1 MAPFNSYNETR
12 FSSAGAVIL
21 LIAIAYLF
29 SLGMRMIWVDA
40 FSGMP
45 EMYWNGQLMINTNDG
60 YYFASAVQHLLEG
73 MHGENPQIPVAL
85 ESYPAMIHATLY
97 AVKFLP
103 FSLETVILYM
113 PAVISGLIVVPII
126 LTTRLFGMP
135 LLGFFA
141 ALLASITV
149 SYYNRT
155 MVGYYDSD
163 MFAVL
168 MQMMVLYGFAGLM
181 IRRNIAYAV
190 ISAVFVALYPY
201 FYPQGLSLIYAMFF
215 IYLAYTFGGHL
226 IHSRRRQF
234 ENRTGVIVPETLEPT
249 PLMYMGIALVAVA
262 LSPLMLIV
270 KIIGSALL
278 VGLYY
283 SDRLTI
289 RHWVYLSLA
298 GILFFLLNANVFA
311 LIYSKLMIYTE
322 PGSELEGLK
331 FFQVIQTVREAGGID
346 FETMATRISGSVP
359 GVIAALIGYALLILR
374 KPQFIIALPLIGIGI
389 FSLWGGLRFT
399 IYAVPVA
406 AIATV
411 FLFYI
416 LADYIK
422 NKGMRYAFIAL
433 LTAAVI
439 YPNIVHLINYKVPT
453 VFTAKEV
460 AVLDTLKQQGSD
472 KDYVIAWWDYGYPL
486 WFYTNKNTLID
497 GGKHH
502 HDNYIVSKILTT
514 DSQTEAANLSRT
526 AVETYVSS
534 GYKEIA
540 DTLFKNKQPD
550 QVDVETYLLQ
560 LRINTADIPK
570 ATRDIY
576 LYLPYRM
583 MDIFPTV
590 ALFSNLN
597 LNTPDNRQQPFFYTS
612 GAVQDTGKTLE
623 LGSGVSILKENS
635 FLKIGDKEIPIKEF
649 YQVGYDRTNTL
660 QVNRQKFASE
670 GLNVIYM
677 ASYGRFLVIDD
688 FYLNSTYIQMFV
700 LENYDKTL
708 FEPVILSPLAK
719 VYRSKR

>member
-322 PGSELEGLK
+322 RGSELEGLK

-422 NKGMRYAFIAL
+422 NKGIRYAFIAL